1 MTTVITYLFK
11 IITVITIY
19 TMSSI
24 FQKLLTKLGFIKGKD
39 KTNTET
45 QATVQKSIT
54 ELQHDYIKQ
63 SNLDSAQSQAKAQEM
78 QQILNMSGG
87 VEKENYNEQKLKTTQ
102 EPPVKIYDVTR
113 IDSSKINTI
122 WDVIKPK
129 ENTQAEHIIN
139 CLLDDQWMDM
149 DELKQRIKLQ
159 YNIEYQNEKSL
170 YPYIKT
176 LTDINLVKL
185 NNTGKKRTWKKNIIF
200 IDK

>member
-1 MTTVITYLFK
+1 
-11 IITVITIY
+11 
-19 TMSSI
+19 MSSI
-24 FQKLLTKLGFIKGKD
+24 FQKLLTKLGFIKD
-39 KTNTET
+39 KNKSVANTET
-45 QATVQKSIT
+45 QVAGQKNIA
-54 ELQHDYIKQ
+54 ELQLSYVKQ
-63 SNLDSAQSQAKAQEM
+63 GNLDSAQSQVKAQEM
-78 QQILNMSGG
+78 QQTLNMSVNAG
-87 VEKENYNEQKLKTTQ
+87 VEKENYNEQKLKTMQ
-102 EPPVKIYDVTR
+102 EQPVKIYDVTR

-139 CLLDDQWMDM
+139 CLLDDQWIDM

-185 NNTGKKRTWKKNIIF
+185 NNTGKKRTWKKNVIF